1 MFILRDCSRWTFF
14 SALLVS
20 PWIYGGTTAT
30 SILVINWL
38 LALAVLL
45 WIVEL
50 LINRRWPKLPT
61 LPVLLALALVLFGA
75 WMTINARSI
84 YDTEFGTFAL
94 IRNVAARAP
103 GSLDYAISAAFM
115 IRALLLLATM
125 LFVVDL
131 SRDDKALLQLWW
143 TIVIAGASISL
154 LGLLQKAT
162 GAEAILWQSS
172 GPTYGTTFFATY
184 YYHANAG
191 SFLNLVLP
199 LTAGLAVRAFG
210 IVSSQ
215 AVRSIS
221 LTAFLLNLMA
231 IAANTSRGAQ
241 LIAGLILLALLWQ
254 LGPRIFR
261 GLSRAKKNI
270 VLGGAA
276 AGLLMIVAV
285 GQTAHLDEPF
295 RRWGTLGEQVSTDA
309 RWSSSRV
316 ALSALRDTGFL
327 GSGPGTF
334 RVIFPAYNQ
343 AANNLAPGTWRF
355 LHDDFLQIAMEWGWL
370 GSALWALLFF
380 GGMACA
386 VWCWRRQ
393 AEFRRGSARKTEK
406 LKTETLKSED
416 SLQISVSQRF
426 SPSRRLE
433 RTRGSVSESSREWS
447 WRRRLIL
454 PLAVIALAG
463 VALHAAVDFP
473 LQIASI
479 QLYVATYLGL
489 CWGSAV
495 WNTARSRGG

>member
-1 MFILRDCSRWTFF
+1 MLSHCSRWTFF
-14 SALLVS
+14 SALLAA

-38 LALAVLL
+38 LVLAVLL

-61 LPVLLALALVLFGA
+61 LPVLLALALLLFGS

-94 IRNVAARAP
+94 IKNVAARAP

-172 GPTYGTTFFATY
+172 SPTYGTTFFATY

-210 IVSSQ
+210 IGSSQ

-261 GLSRAKKNI
+261 GLSRSKKNV

-276 AGLLMIVAV
+276 AVLLMIVAV
-285 GQTAHLDEPF
+285 GETAHLDEPF
-295 RRWGTLGEQVSTDA
+295 RRWGTLGEHVSTDA

-355 LHDDFLQIAMEWGWL
+355 LHEDYLQTAIEWGWL
-370 GSALWALLFF
+370 GSALWAALFF
-380 GGMACA
+380 GGIIFAL
-386 VWCWRRQ
+386 VNLRKP
-393 AEFRRGSARKTEK
+393 EART
-406 LKTETLKSED
+406 
-416 SLQISVSQRF
+416 
-426 SPSRRLE
+426 
-433 RTRGSVSESSREWS
+433 WS

-489 CWGSAV
+489 CWGSAR
-495 WNTARSRGG
+495 WDTAQPRGG

>member
-1 MFILRDCSRWTFF
+1 MTSDLLRVTARYIFF
-14 SALLVS
+14 AALVCV
-20 PWIYGGTTAT
+20 PWFYGGTTAI

-38 LALAVLL
+38 LGLAVVL

-50 LINRRWPKLPT
+50 LINRRWPKLPK
-61 LPVLLALALVLFGA
+61 LPVLLALVLLLFGA

-84 YDTEFGTFAL
+84 YDAEFGTFAL
-94 IRNVAARAP
+94 IKNVAPGAP
-103 GSLDYAISAAFM
+103 GSLDYAISAAWM
-115 IRALLLLATM
+115 IRALLLLTAM

-143 TIVIAGASISL
+143 AIVLAGASISL

-162 GAEAILWQSS
+162 GAEAILWQTPIS
-172 GPTYGTTFFATY
+172 GYGSTFFATY

-191 SFLNLVLP
+191 SFLNLALP
-199 LTAGLAVRAFG
+199 LSAGLAVRVFG
-210 IVSSQ
+210 IESNQ
-215 AVRSIS
+215 AVRSIC
-221 LTAFLLNLMA
+221 LVAFLLNLMA

-241 LIAGLILLALLWQ
+241 LIAGVILLALLWQ

-261 GLSRAKKNI
+261 DLSRSKKNI
-270 VLGGAA
+270 ALGGAA
-276 AGLLMIVAV
+276 AIFLVIFAV
-285 GQTAHLDEPF
+285 GRAAHLDEPI
-295 RRWGTLGEQVSTDA
+295 RRWETLGEQVSTDS

-316 ALSALRDTGFL
+316 AMSALRDTGFL

-343 AANNLAPGTWRF
+343 AASNPAPGTWRF
-355 LHDDFLQIAMEWGWL
+355 LHEDYLQTAMEWGWL
-370 GSALWALLFF
+370 GGALWAVLFVGGIIFALLNL
-380 GGMACA
+380 
-386 VWCWRRQ
+386 RKP
-393 AEFRRGSARKTEK
+393 EART
-406 LKTETLKSED
+406 
-416 SLQISVSQRF
+416 
-426 SPSRRLE
+426 
-433 RTRGSVSESSREWS
+433 WS

-489 CWGSAV
+489 CWGSAI
-495 WNTARSRGG
+495 WKEQSRK

>member
-1 MFILRDCSRWTFF
+1 MLSHCSRWTFF
-14 SALLVS
+14 SALLAA

-38 LALAVLL
+38 LALAMLL

-61 LPVLLALALVLFGA
+61 LPVLLALALLLFGA

-172 GPTYGTTFFATY
+172 GPTYGSTFFATY

-210 IVSSQ
+210 IGSSQ
-215 AVRSIS
+215 AVR
-221 LTAFLLNLMA
+221 
-231 IAANTSRGAQ
+231 
-241 LIAGLILLALLWQ
+241 
-254 LGPRIFR
+254 
-261 GLSRAKKNI
+261 
-270 VLGGAA
+270 
-276 AGLLMIVAV
+276 
-285 GQTAHLDEPF
+285 
-295 RRWGTLGEQVSTDA
+295 
-309 RWSSSRV
+309 
-316 ALSALRDTGFL
+316 
-327 GSGPGTF
+327 
-334 RVIFPAYNQ
+334 
-343 AANNLAPGTWRF
+343 
-355 LHDDFLQIAMEWGWL
+355 
-370 GSALWALLFF
+370 
-380 GGMACA
+380 
-386 VWCWRRQ
+386 
-393 AEFRRGSARKTEK
+393 
-406 LKTETLKSED
+406 
-416 SLQISVSQRF
+416 
-426 SPSRRLE
+426 
-433 RTRGSVSESSREWS
+433 
-447 WRRRLIL
+447 
-454 PLAVIALAG
+454 
-463 VALHAAVDFP
+463 
-473 LQIASI
+473 
-479 QLYVATYLGL
+479 
-489 CWGSAV
+489 
-495 WNTARSRGG
+495 

>member
-1 MFILRDCSRWTFF
+1 MGFLRATARYLFCATLIV
-14 SALLVS
+14 A
-20 PWIYGGTTAT
+20 PWMYGGTTAT

-38 LALAVLL
+38 LGLAMLL

-50 LINRRWPKLPT
+50 SINRRRPKLPK
-61 LPVLLALALVLFGA
+61 LLIFLIVALLAIGC

-84 YDTEFGTFAL
+84 YDAEFGTFAL
-94 IRNVAARAP
+94 IKNVAARAP
-103 GSLDYAISAAFM
+103 GSFDYAISAAWM
-115 IRALLLLATM
+115 IRALLLLTTM

-143 TIVIAGASISL
+143 AIVLAGASISL

-162 GAEAILWQSS
+162 GAQAILWQSS
-172 GPTYGTTFFATY
+172 SPGYGTTFFATY

-199 LTAGLAVRAFG
+199 LSAGLAVRVFG
-210 IVSSQ
+210 IESNQ
-215 AVRSIS
+215 AVRSIC
-221 LTAFLLNLMA
+221 LMAFLLNLIA

-241 LIAGLILLALLWQ
+241 LIAALILLALLWQ

-261 GLSRAKKNI
+261 GLSQAKKNI
-270 VLGGAA
+270 ALGGAA
-276 AGLLMIVAV
+276 AVLLMIFAL
-285 GQTAHLDEPF
+285 GQTAHLDQPV
-295 RRWGTLGEQVSTDA
+295 RRWEMLGEHVSADA
-309 RWSSSRV
+309 RWSASRV
-316 ALSALRDTGFL
+316 AMSALSDTGLF

-334 RVIFPAYNQ
+334 RVVFPAYNQ
-343 AANNLAPGTWRF
+343 AANNLAGGTWRF
-355 LHDDFLQIAMEWGWL
+355 LHEDYLQIAMEWGWL
-370 GSALWALLFF
+370 GSALWAAIFF
-380 GGMACA
+380 GGMANA
-386 VWCWRRQ
+386 VLCLRRQ
-393 AEFRRGSARKTEK
+393 TAFRRGERSDVRGQLRSPESA
-406 LKTETLKSED
+406 
-416 SLQISVSQRF
+416 SLATASSSAGEQRF

-433 RTRGSVSESSREWS
+433 RARGSVSEFTQEWS

-489 CWGSAV
+489 CWGSTM
-495 WNTARSRGG
+495 WKGRSRK

>member
-1 MFILRDCSRWTFF
+1 MGFLRATARYLFCATLIV
-14 SALLVS
+14 A
-20 PWIYGGTTAT
+20 PWMYGGTTAT

-38 LALAVLL
+38 LGLAMLL

-50 LINRRWPKLPT
+50 SINRCRPKFPKL
-61 LPVLLALALVLFGA
+61 LIFIIVALLAIGC

-84 YDTEFGTFAL
+84 YDAEFGTFAL
-94 IRNVAARAP
+94 IKNVAARAP
-103 GSLDYAISAAFM
+103 GSFDYAISAAWM
-115 IRALLLLATM
+115 IRVLLLLTTM

-143 TIVIAGASISL
+143 AIVLAGASISL

-162 GAEAILWQSS
+162 GAQAILWQSS
-172 GPTYGTTFFATY
+172 SPGYGTTFFATY
-184 YYHANAG
+184 YYHANSG

-199 LTAGLAVRAFG
+199 LSAGLAVRVFG
-210 IVSSQ
+210 IESNQ
-215 AVRSIS
+215 AVRSIC
-221 LTAFLLNLMA
+221 LMTFLLNLMA

-261 GLSRAKKNI
+261 GLSRSKKNI
-270 VLGGAA
+270 ALGGAA
-276 AGLLMIVAV
+276 AVLLMIFAV
-285 GQTAHLDEPF
+285 GQTAHLDEPV

-355 LHDDFLQIAMEWGWL
+355 LHEDYLQTAIEWGWL
-370 GSALWALLFF
+370 GSVLWAALFF
-380 GGMACA
+380 GGIIFAL
-386 VWCWRRQ
+386 VNLRKP
-393 AEFRRGSARKTEK
+393 EARTW
-406 LKTETLKSED
+406 T
-416 SLQISVSQRF
+416 
-426 SPSRRLE
+426 
-433 RTRGSVSESSREWS
+433 

-454 PLAVIALAG
+454 PLAVIALAS

-479 QLYVATYLGL
+479 QLYIATYLGL
-489 CWGSAV
+489 CWGSAR
-495 WNTARSRGG
+495 WSTAQSRGG

>member
-1 MFILRDCSRWTFF
+1 MTSDLLRITARYIFF
-14 SALLVS
+14 AALVCA
-20 PWIYGGTTAT
+20 PWFYGGTTAT

-38 LALAVLL
+38 LGLAVVL

-50 LINRRWPKLPT
+50 LINRRWPKPPK
-61 LPVLLALALVLFGA
+61 LPVLLALVLLLFGA

-84 YDTEFGTFAL
+84 YDAEFGTFAL
-94 IRNVAARAP
+94 IKNVAPGAP
-103 GSLDYAISAAFM
+103 GSLDYAISAAWM
-115 IRALLLLATM
+115 IRALLLLTAM

-143 TIVIAGASISL
+143 AIVLAGASISL

-162 GAEAILWQSS
+162 GAEAILWQTPIS
-172 GPTYGTTFFATY
+172 GYGSTFFATY

-191 SFLNLVLP
+191 SFLNLALP
-199 LTAGLAVRAFG
+199 LSAGLAVRVFG
-210 IVSSQ
+210 IESNQ
-215 AVRSIS
+215 AVRSIC
-221 LTAFLLNLMA
+221 LVAFLLNLMA

-261 GLSRAKKNI
+261 GLSRSKKNI
-270 VLGGAA
+270 ALGGAA
-276 AGLLMIVAV
+276 AIFLVIFAV
-285 GQTAHLDEPF
+285 GRAAHLDEPI
-295 RRWGTLGEQVSTDA
+295 RRWETLGEQVSTDS

-316 ALSALRDTGFL
+316 AMSALRDTGLF
-327 GSGPGTF
+327 GFGPGTF
-334 RVIFPAYNQ
+334 RVVFPAYDQ

-355 LHDDFLQIAMEWGWL
+355 LHEDYLQTAMEWGWL

-380 GGMACA
+380 GGIMTA
-386 VWCWRRQ
+386 VRNLRRQ
-393 AEFRRGSARKTEK
+393 DRFRRGSRAG
-406 LKTETLKSED
+406 
-416 SLQISVSQRF
+416 
-426 SPSRRLE
+426 
-433 RTRGSVSESSREWS
+433 GSVSELTQEWS

-489 CWGSAV
+489 CWGSAI
-495 WNTARSRGG
+495 WKEQSRK

>member
-1 MFILRDCSRWTFF
+1 MTSDLLRITTRYIFF
-14 SALLVS
+14 AALVCA
-20 PWIYGGTTAT
+20 PWFYGGTTAT
-30 SILVINWL
+30 NILVINWL
-38 LALAVLL
+38 LGLAVVL

-50 LINRRWPKLPT
+50 LINRRWPKLPK
-61 LPVLLALALVLFGA
+61 LPVLLALVLLLFGA

-84 YDTEFGTFAL
+84 YDAEFGTFAL
-94 IRNVAARAP
+94 IKNVAPGAP
-103 GSLDYAISAAFM
+103 GSLDYAISAAWM
-115 IRALLLLATM
+115 IRALLLLTAM

-143 TIVIAGASISL
+143 AIVLAGASISL

-162 GAEAILWQSS
+162 GAEAILWQTPIS
-172 GPTYGTTFFATY
+172 GYGSTFFATY

-191 SFLNLVLP
+191 SFLNLALP
-199 LTAGLAVRAFG
+199 LSAGLAVRVFG
-210 IVSSQ
+210 IESNQ
-215 AVRSIS
+215 AVRSIC
-221 LTAFLLNLMA
+221 LVAFLLNLMA

-261 GLSRAKKNI
+261 GLSRSKKNI
-270 VLGGAA
+270 ALGGAA
-276 AGLLMIVAV
+276 AIFLVIFAV
-285 GQTAHLDEPF
+285 GRAAHLDEPI
-295 RRWGTLGEQVSTDA
+295 RRWETLGEQVSTDS

-316 ALSALRDTGFL
+316 AMSALRDIGLFGF
-327 GSGPGTF
+327 GPGTF
-334 RVIFPAYNQ
+334 RVVFPAYDQ

-355 LHDDFLQIAMEWGWL
+355 LHEDYLQTAMEWGWL

-380 GGMACA
+380 GGIMTA
-386 VWCWRRQ
+386 VRNLRRQ
-393 AEFRRGSARKTEK
+393 DRFRRGSRAG
-406 LKTETLKSED
+406 
-416 SLQISVSQRF
+416 
-426 SPSRRLE
+426 
-433 RTRGSVSESSREWS
+433 GSVSELTQEWS

-489 CWGSAV
+489 CWGSAI
-495 WNTARSRGG
+495 WKEQSRK